1 MAELVEYCLALMVS
15 TLLVAGSV
23 EEYGNYTSFE
33 SGLALRA
40 EFDAISGLAL
50 KAAENGSA
58 SMTMSVPS
66 STVACHRGVITV
78 SAGGASLEESL
89 PVACAFTAG
98 IPTGTHTFAFKD
110 SSTVLLLA
118 VT

>member
-23 EEYGNYTSFE
+23 EVYGNYSSFE
-33 SGLALRA
+33 STLALRA
-40 EFDAISGLAL
+40 EFDAVSGLAL
-50 KAAENGSA
+50 KAAQNGSA
-58 SMTMSVPS
+58 IMTMSFPA
-66 STVACHRGVITV
+66 STVSCHRGVITV
-78 SAGGASLEESL
+78 SAAGSSLDGSL

-98 IPTGTHTFAFKD
+98 IPTGTHTLSFRD
-110 SSTVLLLA
+110 NSTVLRLA